1 MSNGSCGEKVSSEP
15 SAEAV
20 LTQVIW
26 EEGSKVLLEEM
37 KCSPNISLR
46 PGSSIKSPF
55 WEEEGMHNPM
65 TPVTVQMFGA

>member
-26 EEGSKVLLEEM
+26 EEGSKVLLEEK
-37 KCSPNISLR
+37 KCSPNISLS
-46 PGSSIKSPF
+46 GFI
-55 WEEEGMHNPM
+55 N
-65 TPVTVQMFGA
+65 